1 MEEQNQ
7 FQFRKRFSL
16 ILIMIFLI
24 SLISMLLNIF
34 VLSRLHDSS
43 PDLEKIEFYIQ
54 LLEAL
59 LIISLLIN
67 GLSLLLWHRNSQYE
81 NHINQAL
88 LAKIDAI
95 SKSQAII
102 EFNMDGTIID
112 ANQKFLDLMNYS
124 LDEIKGKHHSIF
136 VEPGDRDS
144 LEYREFWRKLN
155 QGEYDQAEYKRL
167 GKNGKEVWLQ
177 SSYNP
182 VLNEKGKAVKVIKVA
197 TDITERKNKDK
208 QLAALTRNL
217 QDVGQE
223 ILSNS
228 NELSV
233 GINQLEASAISQA
246 ASASEQAS
254 SVTQISAT
262 LEEIKATT
270 QHTLEKAKQL
280 GDSATATRKEGEN
293 GRSAIEAMHASMKI
307 LQEKMKQIST
317 TILSLND
324 KSQQISEITEV
335 VADIAKQ
342 SKMLALNASI
352 EAAKAGETGK
362 GFAVV
367 AGEVKELAEKS
378 KLSTERVQKILL
390 DIKQTAERA
399 VMVTEEGNKSVDENI
414 RQVRS
419 TGNIINAL
427 GNVIEES
434 SLASLQIVSAVR
446 EESVAIEQV
455 DISVREINK
464 VTHSFTSATEQT
476 KQAIIGLSKVANS
489 LNDTARIYQKDDKE

>member
-43 PDLEKIEFYIQ
+43 PDLEKIESYIQ

-155 QGEYDQAEYKRL
+155 QGEYDQSEYKRL